1 MSNAQENAQIE
12 LTDTQK
18 QQTAINTLLSLASY
32 MDNELLMQQVCDVLD
47 LDYEQIK
54 DKLTDPEESET
65 MTNDAGGM
73 LGGIEPEEEPAGGL
87 DE

>member
-1 MSNAQENAQIE
+1 MMI
-12 LTDTQK
+12 TGH
-18 QQTAINTLLSLASY
+18 ASPKHSA
-32 MDNELLMQQVCDVLD
+32 QVCDVLD

-54 DKLTDPEESET
+54 DKLTDPDESVA
-65 MTNDAGGM
+65 MANDAGSM